1 MNSSELWSEFL
12 TFSGLPD
19 STEYVDSFHFELS
32 EYWANELLRLVLAG
46 VKKATSSSMY
56 NYEINGDPLPQVGDY
71 NIVTDWA
78 GNARCIIR
86 TTRVTILPYKDVTF
100 DLCRL
105 EGEDDSLESWRNA
118 HSAFFEQDGSEIGF
132 DFSEDMQ
139 VVFEEFEVVYAP
151 DAV

>member
-1 MNSSELWSEFL
+1 M
-12 TFSGLPD
+12 
-19 STEYVDSFHFELS
+19 
-32 EYWANELLRLVLAG
+32 LAG

-56 NYEINGDPLPQVGDY
+56 NYEIDGDPLPQVGDY